1 MFLKRAAFV
10 ALIITPTVFCR
21 LPESCLIRVLSH
33 ESCLMQDEPGAS
45 FECVHPKSSRRKRA
59 GLAPLWAAS

>member
-1 MFLKRAAFV
+1 VFLKRAAFV

-45 FECVHPKSSRRKRA
+45 FECVHPKS
-59 GLAPLWAAS
+59 

>member
-33 ESCLMQDEPGAS
+33 PSL
-45 FECVHPKSSRRKRA
+45 VSRVLSHAR
-59 GLAPLWAAS
+59 